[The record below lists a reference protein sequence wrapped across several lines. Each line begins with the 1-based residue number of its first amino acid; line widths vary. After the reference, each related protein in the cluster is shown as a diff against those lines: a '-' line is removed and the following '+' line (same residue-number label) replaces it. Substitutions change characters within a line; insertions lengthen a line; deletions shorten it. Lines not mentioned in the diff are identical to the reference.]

1 MTTKKFV
8 GIETLASEFGPMT
21 LGLLIRSLREAQEIS
36 QQQLAQKLK
45 ISRAHLCDI
54 EKGRRLVSPERAGK
68 FAKIIKAPEST
79 MIQLALQDLLRAAK
93 LPYQVELKKVS

>member
-1 MTTKKFV
+1 MSTKKFV
-8 GIETLASEFGPMT
+8 GIETLTAEFGPMT
-21 LGLLIRSLREAQEIS
+21 LGLSIRSLREAQDIS
-36 QQQLAQKLK
+36 QQQLAQRLK

-79 MIQLALQDLLRAAK
+79 MIQLAIQDILRVAK
-93 LPYQVELKKVS
+93 LPYEVKLKKVS